1 MPKPIQVSCTVI
13 SGGLWLGDY
22 SAALDKKSIN
32 AQNIKTVITAA
43 TGLKVSYTGGIHHK
57 ILQLYDC
64 ETENI
69 SRYFE
74 EAYNIIT
81 EGLERGNVYVHC
93 FAGVSRSA
101 TIVISFLMKKF

>member
-1 MPKPIQVSCTVI
+1 M
-13 SGGLWLGDY
+13 
-22 SAALDKKSIN
+22 
-32 AQNIKTVITAA
+32 ITAA
-43 TGLKVSYTGGIHHK
+43 TGLKVSYTGGINHK

-74 EAYNIIT
+74 DTYNYIA
-81 EGLERGNVYVHC
+81 EGLEMGNVYVHC

-101 TIVISFLMKKF
+101 TIVISYLMKKFQWSLSQALALTKKKRKYINPNPGFMRQLRKYER